1 MNSSSTND
9 IADDIKEILSQTG
22 SVIIPYFGR
31 FTAQYRSAAIDNIQG
46 QLNAPT
52 FDVLFDSN
60 VRINDGV
67 LVDKISRTQN
77 IKIQEAQ
84 TQLNDYLN
92 QAHQLLAQHEQF
104 TLNGIGKIYQDAS
117 GIIQFASFNRNLN
130 PDAFGLPTVTFQPV
144 SRTQTGKTS
153 VQEPAT
159 SKTELIMENKPTE
172 TNHFSA
178 STTATTAKNIYITS
192 GVEED
197 QKIFGLE
204 RTAFWRT
211 FITAS
216 LVLATLTI
224 FGLTQINKNKAKIA
238 EKNSTTEA
246 SISGVPATST
256 LNTAG
261 ANNTALPA
269 TDNGVPTDT
278 SISFTGNST
287 KTAEKTAAV
296 SASDANTPTR
306 KKGVSEKEIVVEPK
320 NSVKENSA
328 TIIIGG
334 FANANNIAKLRK
346 WITQHGY
353 EVYEHPKGDLKIMG
367 AVVHYNSK
375 EELNKIITT
384 FKERYG
390 YEIEVKR
397 N

>member
-31 FTAQYRSAAIDNIQG
+31 FTAQYKSAAIDNIQG

-52 FDVLFDSN
+52 FDVSFDSN

-92 QAHQLLAQHEQF
+92 QANQLLAQHEQF
-104 TLNGIGKIYQDAS
+104 TVNGIGKIYQDAS
-117 GIIQFASFNRNLN
+117 GKIQFASFNRNLN
-130 PDAFGLPTVTFQPV
+130 PDAFGLPTVIFQPV
-144 SRTQTGKTS
+144 SRTQTGKTI
-153 VQEPAT
+153 VQESAT
-159 SKTELIMENKPTE
+159 AKTELIMENKPTE

-178 STTATTAKNIYITS
+178 TTTATTAKNIYITS

-197 QKIFGLE
+197 QKVFGLE

-211 FITAS
+211 FITSS

-224 FGLTQINKNKAKIA
+224 LGLTQVNKNKANIA
-238 EKNSTTEA
+238 EKNSATEA
-246 SISGVPATST
+246 SIPGVPATST

-261 ANNTALPA
+261 ANNTTLPA
-269 TDNGVPTDT
+269 MDNGVPTDT
-278 SISFTGNST
+278 SNSFTGNST

-296 SASDANTPTR
+296 FASDANAPTR
-306 KKGVSEKEIVVEPK
+306 KKSVPAKEIAVEAK

-367 AVVHYNSK
+367 AVVHYGSK
-375 EELNKIITT
+375 EELNKIITS